1 MSRFI
6 EFILSHQDQILEQT
20 VEHIGL
26 TVVALAIAVF
36 IGLPLGILL
45 TRYKTLSPSVLGVTG
60 VIQTI
65 PSVALLGFL
74 LPLLGIGVIP
84 AIVALFLYALL
95 PIVRNTFTGIEE
107 VDESVKEAA
116 RGMGMSGMQVL
127 RKVELPLAVPVIFAG
142 IRTAMVINVGVAT
155 LCALIASGG
164 LGEFIFRGIALN
176 NMNMILAGAIPAAL
190 LALFLDGLLSV
201 MQKYIRRIIK
211 PLLVLA
217 CLLIFL
223 IIPFWVIP
231 SLFDHT
237 FRAGFTAE
245 FMERADGYPG
255 FKRHYQVSI
264 DTVELDPGL
273 MYKALK
279 EKKVDVICGF
289 STDGRIKAYD
299 FQVLR
304 DDKHY
309 FPPYRAAPLVRGETL
324 RKYPILRDLFSQ
336 LAGKIPDKKMAELN
350 YRVDHGK
357 EDPARVAKDFI
368 KSFCRGSRGP
378 RGAGSLLVKNY
389 KSQNTNH
396 KQIPNDNVRN
406 YKPNGIHASIQYH
419 SNSPDSPDSPH
430 SPKFAPLA
438 AGGMGETKITI
449 GCKNFTEQYILAH
462 IFALLIENNSSL
474 KVELKTGLAGTKIC
488 FDALVSGEIDL
499 YPEYTGTGLLVLLEA
514 DEKTRESILRDEQK
528 VYNYVK
534 AESKKRY
541 DLYWLSPLGFNNTYA
556 LMMRGDQAKALEIE
570 TISDLKK
577 YIDQLYL

>member
-36 IGLPLGILL
+36 TGLPLGILL

-74 LPLLGIGVIP
+74 LPFLGIGVTP

-107 VDESVKEAA
+107 VDASVKEAA

-142 IRTAMVINVGVAT
+142 IRTATVINVGVAT

-190 LALFLDGLLSV
+190 LALFLDGLLSI

-211 PLLVLA
+211 PLLAFV

-223 IIPFWVIP
+223 IIPFWVVP

-255 FKRHYQVSI
+255 FKQHYQVSI

-309 FPPYRAAPLVRGETL
+309 FPPYHAAPLVRGETL

-336 LAGKIPDKKMAELN
+336 LAGKISDKKMADLN

-368 KSFCRGSRGP
+368 KSFCGGSRGP
-378 RGAGSLLVKNY
+378 RSAGSLLVKNY

-396 KQIPNDNVRN
+396 KQIPNYNVRN

-419 SNSPDSPDSPH
+419 SNSPDSP
-430 SPKFAPLA
+430 KFAPLA
-438 AGGMGETKITI
+438 AGGMVETKITI
-449 GCKNFTEQYILAH
+449 GCKNFTEQFILAH
-462 IFALLIENNSSL
+462 IFALLIESNSSI

-488 FDALVSGEIDL
+488 FDALVNGEIDL
-499 YPEYTGTGLLVLLEA
+499 YPEYTGTGLLVLLDA